1 MKKTVISLVLF
12 LMGISVNAQD
22 QNYWIYLVIGQD
34 NMIGKADAGTSTN
47 GFLLDSFSKTIA
59 ETAKGKRIGF
69 VTVTLPVSPIIAFD
83 KQNYRN
89 YVSNVTVE
97 SNKKALEKYD
107 NNPYG
112 KLVSMARSAQN
123 KGVVKGILLQQ
134 DGIDNYNEAWLK
146 RMRRIYYDIVGDLS
160 LDSTEVPLLIGE
172 VGRAEYGGKYAAAN
186 ETYGK
191 MHKVLQYSFVV
202 SSANCPLADNK
213 IYYSKEGLENLGRK
227 FAIKALQGIG
237 YEFPEVRRT
246 TSITKQTI
254 DRKTLEIK
262 VHISDKGMLAATSNE
277 PIVKISVLNA
287 AGDNIKDIAIS
298 EPTKEYDLDLNAFP
312 QGKITVTFYTTDGEQ
327 SFKIND

>member
-22 QNYWIYLVIGQD
+22 QNYWIFLVIGQD

-47 GFLLDSFSKTIA
+47 GFLLDSFGKTIA

-160 LDSTEVPLLIGE
+160 LDSTKVPLLIGE
-172 VGRAEYGGKYAAAN
+172 VGHAEYGGKYAAAN

-262 VHISDKGMLAATSNE
+262 VHISDKGMLTATSNE

>member
-59 ETAKGKRIGF
+59 ETAKGKRMGF

>member
-1 MKKTVISLVLF
+1 
-12 LMGISVNAQD
+12 
-22 QNYWIYLVIGQD
+22 
-34 NMIGKADAGTSTN
+34 
-47 GFLLDSFSKTIA
+47 
-59 ETAKGKRIGF
+59 
-69 VTVTLPVSPIIAFD
+69 
-83 KQNYRN
+83 
-89 YVSNVTVE
+89 
-97 SNKKALEKYD
+97 
-107 NNPYG
+107 
-112 KLVSMARSAQN
+112 
-123 KGVVKGILLQQ
+123 
-134 DGIDNYNEAWLK
+134 
-146 RMRRIYYDIVGDLS
+146 MRRIYYDIVGDLS
-160 LDSTEVPLLIGE
+160 LDSTKVPLLIGE

-237 YEFPEVRRT
+237 YELPEVRRT

-254 DRKTLEIK
+254 DRKTLEVK
-262 VHISDKGMLAATSNE
+262 VHISDKGMLTATSNG

-312 QGKITVTFYTTDGEQ
+312 KGKITVTFYTTDGEQ

>member
-22 QNYWIYLVIGQD
+22 QNYWIFLVIGQD

-123 KGVVKGILLQQ
+123 RGVVKGILLQQ

-160 LDSTEVPLLIGE
+160 LDSTKVPLLIGE
-172 VGRAEYGGKYAAAN
+172 VGRDEYGGKYAAAN

-237 YEFPEVRRT
+237 YELPEVRRT

-254 DRKTLEIK
+254 DRKTLEVK
-262 VHISDKGMLAATSNE
+262 VHISDKGMLTATSNE
-277 PIVKISVLNA
+277 PIVKILVLNA

-312 QGKITVTFYTTDGEQ
+312 QGKITVTFYTADGEQ
-327 SFKIND
+327 SFKINN

>member
-1 MKKTVISLVLF
+1 
-12 LMGISVNAQD
+12 
-22 QNYWIYLVIGQD
+22 
-34 NMIGKADAGTSTN
+34 
-47 GFLLDSFSKTIA
+47 
-59 ETAKGKRIGF
+59 
-69 VTVTLPVSPIIAFD
+69 
-83 KQNYRN
+83 
-89 YVSNVTVE
+89 
-97 SNKKALEKYD
+97 
-107 NNPYG
+107 
-112 KLVSMARSAQN
+112 MARSAQN

>member
-227 FAIKALQGIG
+227 FAIKALLGIG

>member
-1 MKKTVISLVLF
+1 MKKIIVSLVLF

-123 KGVVKGILLQQ
+123 KGIVKGILLQQ

-146 RMRRIYYDIVGDLS
+146 RMRRIFYDIVGDLS

-237 YEFPEVRRT
+237 YELPEVRRT
-246 TSITKQTI
+246 TSIKKQTI
-254 DRKTLEIK
+254 DRKTLEVG
-262 VHISDKGMLAATSNE
+262 VHISDKGMLTATSNE
-277 PIVKISVLNA
+277 PIVKILVLNA

-298 EPTKEYDLDLNAFP
+298 EPTKEYDLNLNAFP
-312 QGKITVTFYTTDGEQ
+312 QGKITVTFYTADGEQ
-327 SFKIND
+327 SFKINN

>member
-22 QNYWIYLVIGQD
+22 QNYWIFLVIGQD

-47 GFLLDSFSKTIA
+47 GFLLDSFGKTIA
-59 ETAKGKRIGF
+59 ETAKEKRIGF

-160 LDSTEVPLLIGE
+160 LDSTKVPLLIRE

-191 MHKVLQYSFVV
+191 MHKILQYSFVV

-262 VHISDKGMLAATSNE
+262 VHISDKGMLTATSNG

-312 QGKITVTFYTTDGEQ
+312 KGKITVTFYTTDGEQ

>member
-22 QNYWIYLVIGQD
+22 QNYWIFLVIGQD

-160 LDSTEVPLLIGE
+160 LDSTKVPLLIGE

-262 VHISDKGMLAATSNE
+262 VHISDKGMLTATSNE

-287 AGDNIKDIAIS
+287 AGDNIKDIAMS
-298 EPTKEYDLDLNAFP
+298 EPTKEYNLDLNAFP
-312 QGKITVTFYTTDGEQ
+312 QGKITVTLYTTDGEQ

>member
-22 QNYWIYLVIGQD
+22 QNYWIFLVIGQD

-47 GFLLDSFSKTIA
+47 GFLLDSFGKTIA
-59 ETAKGKRIGF
+59 ETAKEKRIGF

-160 LDSTEVPLLIGE
+160 LDSTKVPLLIGE

-191 MHKVLQYSFVV
+191 MHKILQYSFVV

-262 VHISDKGMLAATSNE
+262 VHISDKGMLTATSNE

-312 QGKITVTFYTTDGEQ
+312 KGKITVTFYTTDGEQ

>member
-22 QNYWIYLVIGQD
+22 QNYWIFLVIGQD

-160 LDSTEVPLLIGE
+160 LDSTKVPLLIGE

-191 MHKVLQYSFVV
+191 MHKILQYSFVV

-262 VHISDKGMLAATSNE
+262 VHISDKGMLTATSNG

-312 QGKITVTFYTTDGEQ
+312 KGKITVTFYTTDGEQ

>member
-34 NMIGKADAGTSTN
+34 NMIGKADAETSTN

-160 LDSTEVPLLIGE
+160 LDSTKVPLLIGE

-213 IYYSKEGLENLGRK
+213 IYYSKAGLENLGRK

-262 VHISDKGMLAATSNE
+262 VHISDKGMLTATSNE

-312 QGKITVTFYTTDGEQ
+312 QGKITVTFYTADGEQ
-327 SFKIND
+327 SFKINN

>member
-22 QNYWIYLVIGQD
+22 QNYWIFLVIGQD

-160 LDSTEVPLLIGE
+160 LDSTKVPLLIGE

-262 VHISDKGMLAATSNE
+262 VHISDKGMLTATSNG

-312 QGKITVTFYTTDGEQ
+312 KGKITVTFYTTDGEQ

>member
-22 QNYWIYLVIGQD
+22 QNYWIFLVIGQD

-47 GFLLDSFSKTIA
+47 GFLLDSFGKTIA
-59 ETAKGKRIGF
+59 ETAKEKRIGF

-160 LDSTEVPLLIGE
+160 LDSTKVPLLIGE

-191 MHKVLQYSFVV
+191 MHKALQYSFVV

-213 IYYSKEGLENLGRK
+213 IYYSKEGLENLGHK
-227 FAIKALQGIG
+227 SAIKALQGIG

-262 VHISDKGMLAATSNE
+262 VHISDKGMLTATSNG

-312 QGKITVTFYTTDGEQ
+312 QGKITVTFYTADGEQ

>member
-22 QNYWIYLVIGQD
+22 QNYWIFLVIGQD

-146 RMRRIYYDIVGDLS
+146 RMRRIFYDIVGDLS

-172 VGRAEYGGKYAAAN
+172 VGHAEYGGKYAAAN

-262 VHISDKGMLAATSNE
+262 VHISDKGMLTATSNE

>member
-1 MKKTVISLVLF
+1 MRKT
-12 LMGISVNAQD
+12 
-22 QNYWIYLVIGQD
+22 YWIFLVIGQD

-47 GFLLDSFSKTIA
+47 GFLLDSFGKTIA

-160 LDSTEVPLLIGE
+160 LDSTKVPLLIGE

-237 YEFPEVRRT
+237 YELPEVRRT

-262 VHISDKGMLAATSNE
+262 VHISDKGMLTATSNE

-312 QGKITVTFYTTDGEQ
+312 QGKITVTFYTADGEQ
-327 SFKIND
+327 SFKINN

>member
-22 QNYWIYLVIGQD
+22 QNYWIFLVIGQD

-47 GFLLDSFSKTIA
+47 GFLLDSFGKTIA

-160 LDSTEVPLLIGE
+160 LDSTKVSLLIGE

-213 IYYSKEGLENLGRK
+213 IYYSKAGLENLGRK

>member
-22 QNYWIYLVIGQD
+22 QNYWIFLVIGQD

-47 GFLLDSFSKTIA
+47 GFLLDSFGKTIA
-59 ETAKGKRIGF
+59 ETAKEKRIGF

-160 LDSTEVPLLIGE
+160 LDSTKVPLLIGE

-262 VHISDKGMLAATSNE
+262 VHISDKGMLTATSNE

-327 SFKIND
+327 SFKINN

>member
-22 QNYWIYLVIGQD
+22 QNYWIFLVIGQD

-59 ETAKGKRIGF
+59 ETAKEKRIGF

-112 KLVSMARSAQN
+112 KLISMARSAQN
-123 KGVVKGILLQQ
+123 KGIVKGILLQQ

-160 LDSTEVPLLIGE
+160 LDSTKVPLLIGE
-172 VGRAEYGGKYAAAN
+172 VGRAEYDGKYAAAN

-262 VHISDKGMLAATSNE
+262 VHISDKGMLTATSNE

-327 SFKIND
+327 SFKINN

>member
-22 QNYWIYLVIGQD
+22 QNYWIFLVIGQD

-146 RMRRIYYDIVGDLS
+146 RMRRIFYDIVGDLS

-262 VHISDKGMLAATSNE
+262 VHISDKGMLTATSNE

-312 QGKITVTFYTTDGEQ
+312 QGKITVTFYTADGEQ

>member
-97 SNKKALEKYD
+97 NNKKALEKYD

-160 LDSTEVPLLIGE
+160 LDSTKVPLLIGE
-172 VGRAEYGGKYAAAN
+172 VGRAEYDGKYAAAN

-237 YEFPEVRRT
+237 YELPEVRRT

-254 DRKTLEIK
+254 DRKTLEVK
-262 VHISDKGMLAATSNE
+262 VHISDKGMLTATSNE

-312 QGKITVTFYTTDGEQ
+312 QGKITVTFYTADGEQ
-327 SFKIND
+327 SFKINN

>member
-112 KLVSMARSAQN
+112 KLVSMTRSAQN

-160 LDSTEVPLLIGE
+160 LDSTKVPLLIGE

-213 IYYSKEGLENLGRK
+213 IYYSKAGLENLGRK

>member
-22 QNYWIYLVIGQD
+22 QNYWIFLVIGQD

-47 GFLLDSFSKTIA
+47 GFLLDSFGKTIA
-59 ETAKGKRIGF
+59 ETAKEKRIGF

-160 LDSTEVPLLIGE
+160 LDSTKVPLLIGE

-191 MHKVLQYSFVV
+191 MHKILQYSFVV

-262 VHISDKGMLAATSNE
+262 LHISDKGMLTATSNG

-312 QGKITVTFYTTDGEQ
+312 KGKITVTFYTTDGEQ

>member
-22 QNYWIYLVIGQD
+22 QNYWIFLVIGQD

-160 LDSTEVPLLIGE
+160 LDSTKVPLLIGE

-213 IYYSKEGLENLGRK
+213 IYYSKAGLENLGRK

-298 EPTKEYDLDLNAFP
+298 EPTKEYNLDLNAFP

>member
-22 QNYWIYLVIGQD
+22 QNYWIFLVIGQD

-47 GFLLDSFSKTIA
+47 GFLLDSFGKTIA

-254 DRKTLEIK
+254 DRKTLEVK
-262 VHISDKGMLAATSNE
+262 VHISDKGMLTATSNE
-277 PIVKISVLNA
+277 PIVKILVLNA

>member
-22 QNYWIYLVIGQD
+22 QNYWIFLVIGQD

-47 GFLLDSFSKTIA
+47 GFLLDSFGKTIA
-59 ETAKGKRIGF
+59 ETAKEKRIGF

-160 LDSTEVPLLIGE
+160 LDSTKVPLLIGE

-191 MHKVLQYSFVV
+191 MHKILQYSFVV

-213 IYYSKEGLENLGRK
+213 IYYSKEGLENLGHK

-237 YEFPEVRRT
+237 YELPEVRRI

-262 VHISDKGMLAATSNE
+262 VHISDKGMLTATSNG

-312 QGKITVTFYTTDGEQ
+312 KGKITVTFYTTDGEQ

>member
-22 QNYWIYLVIGQD
+22 QNYWIFLVIGQD

-47 GFLLDSFSKTIA
+47 GFLLDSFGKTIA

-254 DRKTLEIK
+254 DRKTLEVK
-262 VHISDKGMLAATSNE
+262 VHISDKGMLTATSNE
-277 PIVKISVLNA
+277 PIVKILVLNA

-298 EPTKEYDLDLNAFP
+298 EPTKEYNLDLNAFP

>member
-1 MKKTVISLVLF
+1 MQEQVL
-12 LMGISVNAQD
+12 MVSCSIRSV
-22 QNYWIYLVIGQD
+22 
-34 NMIGKADAGTSTN
+34 
-47 GFLLDSFSKTIA
+47 KTIA

-160 LDSTEVPLLIGE
+160 LDSTKVPLLIGE

-262 VHISDKGMLAATSNE
+262 VHISDKGMLTATSNE

-298 EPTKEYDLDLNAFP
+298 EPTKEYNLDLNAFP

>member
-22 QNYWIYLVIGQD
+22 QNYWIFLVIGQD

-262 VHISDKGMLAATSNE
+262 VHISDKGMLTATSNE

>member
-262 VHISDKGMLAATSNE
+262 VHISDKGMLTATSNE
-277 PIVKISVLNA
+277 PIVKILVLNA

>member
-22 QNYWIYLVIGQD
+22 QNYWIFLVIGQD

-47 GFLLDSFSKTIA
+47 GFLLDSFGKTIA

-160 LDSTEVPLLIGE
+160 LDSTKVPLLIGE
-172 VGRAEYGGKYAAAN
+172 VGHAEYGGKYAAAN

-213 IYYSKEGLENLGRK
+213 IYYSKAGLENLGRK

-262 VHISDKGMLAATSNE
+262 VHISDKGMLTATSNE

-298 EPTKEYDLDLNAFP
+298 EPTKEYNLDLNAFP

>member
-22 QNYWIYLVIGQD
+22 QNYWIFLVIGQD

-59 ETAKGKRIGF
+59 ETAKEKRIGF

-112 KLVSMARSAQN
+112 KLISMARSAQN

-160 LDSTEVPLLIGE
+160 LDSTKVPLLIGE
-172 VGRAEYGGKYAAAN
+172 VGRAEYDGKYAAAN

-262 VHISDKGMLAATSNE
+262 VHISDKGMLTATSNE

>member
-22 QNYWIYLVIGQD
+22 QNYWIFLVIGQD

-47 GFLLDSFSKTIA
+47 GFLLDSFGKTIA
-59 ETAKGKRIGF
+59 ETAKEKRIGF

-160 LDSTEVPLLIGE
+160 LDSTKVPLLIGE

-191 MHKVLQYSFVV
+191 MHKILQYSFVV

-262 VHISDKGMLAATSNE
+262 VHISDKGMLTATSNG

-312 QGKITVTFYTTDGEQ
+312 KGKITVTFYTTDGEQ

>member
-22 QNYWIYLVIGQD
+22 QNYWIFLVIGQD

-123 KGVVKGILLQQ
+123 RGVVKGILLQQ

-160 LDSTEVPLLIGE
+160 LDSTKVPLLIGE

-262 VHISDKGMLAATSNE
+262 VHISDKGMLTATSNE

-312 QGKITVTFYTTDGEQ
+312 KGKITVTFYTADGEQ
-327 SFKIND
+327 SFKINN

>member
-22 QNYWIYLVIGQD
+22 QNYWIFLVIGQA

-47 GFLLDSFSKTIA
+47 GFLLDSFGKTIA

-160 LDSTEVPLLIGE
+160 LDSTKVPLLIGE

-237 YEFPEVRRT
+237 YELPEVRRT

-254 DRKTLEIK
+254 DRKTLEVK
-262 VHISDKGMLAATSNE
+262 VHISDKGMLTATSNE
-277 PIVKISVLNA
+277 PIVKILVLNA

-312 QGKITVTFYTTDGEQ
+312 QGKITVTFYTADGEQ
-327 SFKIND
+327 SFKINN

>member
-146 RMRRIYYDIVGDLS
+146 RMRRIFYDIVGDLS

-172 VGRAEYGGKYAAAN
+172 VGHAEYGGKYAAAN

-262 VHISDKGMLAATSNE
+262 VHISDKGMLTATSNE
-277 PIVKISVLNA
+277 PIVKILVLNA

-312 QGKITVTFYTTDGEQ
+312 QGKITVTFYTADGEQ
-327 SFKIND
+327 SFKINN

>member
-22 QNYWIYLVIGQD
+22 QNYWIFLVIGQD

-59 ETAKGKRIGF
+59 ETAKEKRIGF

-160 LDSTEVPLLIGE
+160 LDSTKVPLLIGE

-191 MHKVLQYSFVV
+191 MHKILQYSFVV

-262 VHISDKGMLAATSNE
+262 VHISDKGMLTATSNE

-312 QGKITVTFYTTDGEQ
+312 KGKITVTFYTTDGEQ